1 MMKNIFESI
10 IDFSF
15 IQLLKVWLKFDLKKN
30 VFFRNEERKNAM
42 HSLMKLAVDGK
53 VELWDKHFKPVLL
66 ILLETLADDDV
77 SIF

>member
-1 MMKNIFESI
+1 
-10 IDFSF
+10 
-15 IQLLKVWLKFDLKKN
+15 
-30 VFFRNEERKNAM
+30 M

-77 SIF
+77 SIFKKFFLIYIHFYSNILVIIYMLRLEIADN

>member
-1 MMKNIFESI
+1 
-10 IDFSF
+10 
-15 IQLLKVWLKFDLKKN
+15 
-30 VFFRNEERKNAM
+30 M

-77 SIF
+77 SIFFFIYIHFYSNILVIIYILRLEIADN

>member
-1 MMKNIFESI
+1 
-10 IDFSF
+10 
-15 IQLLKVWLKFDLKKN
+15 
-30 VFFRNEERKNAM
+30 M